1 MFLIFV
7 LLIHMA
13 GWPAR
18 GARGEL
24 FSFKLNPHTCG
35 CVGRDTT
42 DNRRAGSRGASAG
55 YSDPLLCGCVAVD
68 LDIRFLSVIGEPG
81 AI

>member
-1 MFLIFV
+1 MFVPDLCLVNPHFC
-7 LLIHMA
+7 
-13 GWPAR
+13 
-18 GARGEL
+18 GAHGEP

-35 CVGRDTT
+35 CVGRGTT
-42 DNRRAGSRGASAG
+42 HDRRAGSRGASAG

-68 LDIRFLSVIGEPG
+68 LDIRFLSVIGGPG